1 MRIKWRTV
9 VVSFLS
15 CFAILMLPTM
25 LDELTR
31 RELAQLRKDS
41 AGRELL
47 KKMKSSVDV
56 VDGKIKGVFSLDG
69 IWSWIPPHLQ
79 KLVMRPVKEAR

>member
-1 MRIKWRTV
+1 MF
-9 VVSFLS
+9 SLLS

-25 LDELTR
+25 VDELTR
-31 RELAQLRKDS
+31 RELAKLRKDS

-69 IWSWIPPHLQ
+69 IWSWIAE
-79 KLVMRPVKEAR
+79 KLVKETG